1 MESERA
7 KIIDKCRL
15 LFTNHKQATAFDDE
29 YSQEVYDFLVKEGII
44 NLTLEEKKAIFAQ
57 AKEIYSNELD
67 ARIMTEELGRSKQAM
82 ILKRLLRTG
91 EMTETQRDYLV
102 RLSVKIIL
110 KGHFDN
116 VKSLEFKD
124 NG

>member
-29 YSQEVYDFLVKEGII
+29 YSQEVYDFLVQEGII
-44 NLTLEEKKAIFAQ
+44 NLTLEEKKTIFAQ

-91 EMTETQRDYLV
+91 EMTETQRDYLGK
-102 RLSVKIIL
+102 LSIKIIL

>member
-1 MESERA
+1 MESDRA
-7 KIIDKCRL
+7 KMIDKCKQL
-15 LFTNHKQATAFDDE
+15 LTFHKQATAFDDE
-29 YSQEVYDFLVKEGII
+29 YSQEVYDFLIKEGII
-44 NLTLEEKKAIFAQ
+44 NLTLEEKKTIFAQ

-91 EMTETQRDYLV
+91 EMTETQRQYIGK
-102 RLSVKIIL
+102 LSIKIIL

-116 VKSLEFKD
+116 VESLEFKD

>member
-29 YSQEVYDFLVKEGII
+29 YSQEVYDFLIQEGII
-44 NLTLEEKKAIFAQ
+44 NLTLEEKKTIFAQ

-91 EMTETQRDYLV
+91 EMTDTQRDYLGK
-102 RLSVKIIL
+102 LSIKIIL

>member
-29 YSQEVYDFLVKEGII
+29 YSQEVYDFLVQEGII
-44 NLTLEEKKAIFAQ
+44 NLTLEEKKTIFAQ

>member
-1 MESERA
+1 MESERS
-7 KIIDKCRL
+7 KMIDKCRL
-15 LFTNHKQATAFDDE
+15 LFTNHKQATAFDNE
-29 YSQEVYDFLVKEGII
+29 YSHEVYDFLVLEGII
-44 NLTLEEKKAIFAQ
+44 NLTLEEKKTIFAQ

-91 EMTETQRDYLV
+91 EMTDTQRDYLGK
-102 RLSVKIIL
+102 LSIKIIL

-116 VKSLEFKD
+116 VESLEFKD

>member
-91 EMTETQRDYLV
+91 EMTDTQRDYLGK
-102 RLSVKIIL
+102 LSIKIIL

>member
-7 KIIDKCRL
+7 KMIDKCRL

-29 YSQEVYDFLVKEGII
+29 YSQEVYDFLVKEGVI
-44 NLTLEEKKAIFAQ
+44 NLTLEEKKTIFAQ

>member
-1 MESERA
+1 MESERV

-29 YSQEVYDFLVKEGII
+29 YSQEVYDFLIQEGII

-91 EMTETQRDYLV
+91 EMTDTQRDYLGK
-102 RLSVKIIL
+102 LSIKIIL

>member
-7 KIIDKCRL
+7 KMIDKCRL
-15 LFTNHKQATAFDDE
+15 LFTNHKQATAFDNE
-29 YSQEVYDFLVKEGII
+29 YSHEVYDFLVQEGII

-91 EMTETQRDYLV
+91 EITETQRDYLGK
-102 RLSVKIIL
+102 LSIKIIL

>member
-29 YSQEVYDFLVKEGII
+29 YSQEVYDFLVQEGII
-44 NLTLEEKKAIFAQ
+44 NLTLEEKKTIFAQ

-82 ILKRLLRTG
+82 KLKRLLRTG

>member
-29 YSQEVYDFLVKEGII
+29 YSQEVYDFLVQEGII

-91 EMTETQRDYLV
+91 EMTDTQRDYLGK
-102 RLSVKIIL
+102 LSIKIIL